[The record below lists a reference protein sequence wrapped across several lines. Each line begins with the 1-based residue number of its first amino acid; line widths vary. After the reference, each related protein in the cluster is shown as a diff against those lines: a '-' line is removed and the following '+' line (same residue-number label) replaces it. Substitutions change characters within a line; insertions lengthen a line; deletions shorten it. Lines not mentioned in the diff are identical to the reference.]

1 MVATRHRTCHGWFEL
16 RCAES
21 VKHTHDLGDLV
32 PKKRKQNN
40 LIIFILIIHS
50 NDYF

>member
-1 MVATRHRTCHGWFEL
+1 MVATRHRTCHGWSEL
-16 RCAES
+16 KCAES

-40 LIIFILIIHS
+40 LIIFILKHVEMII
-50 NDYF
+50 F